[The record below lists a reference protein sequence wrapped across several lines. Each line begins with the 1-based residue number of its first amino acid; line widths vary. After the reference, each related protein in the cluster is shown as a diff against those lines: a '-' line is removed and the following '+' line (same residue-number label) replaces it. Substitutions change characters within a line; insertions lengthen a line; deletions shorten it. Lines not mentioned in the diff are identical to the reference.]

1 MILKDSE
8 ITNLIKLCELV
19 RKDSLSSDGPIAIG
33 NEYKLPI
40 KDNNTTKNIT
50 VTVRVEF
57 TNGKI
62 SDLNVGV
69 FDIEDPE
76 EKQLMDTLSPG
87 AFLFIDEKVRKISDG
102 ILTEEEKESFTFS
115 PDPID
120 EDEVL
125 H

>member
-19 RKDSLSSDGPIAIG
+19 RKDSLLSDGPIAIG